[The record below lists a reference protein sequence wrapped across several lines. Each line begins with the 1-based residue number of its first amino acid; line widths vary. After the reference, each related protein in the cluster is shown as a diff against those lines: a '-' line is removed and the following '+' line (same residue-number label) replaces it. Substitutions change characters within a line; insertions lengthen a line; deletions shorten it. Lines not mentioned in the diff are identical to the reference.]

1 MSEGLGVMTRW
12 GDYWIPTGFVLLIAA
27 GVLLTAWQ
35 AGKTNGQ
42 AKHCERDLGGVA
54 VKRIPSGD
62 VVCVRTDGV
71 LKAYR

>member
-1 MSEGLGVMTRW
+1 MTRCR
-12 GDYWIPTGFVLLIAA
+12 DYWIPIGCVLLIAA

-42 AKHCERDLGGVA
+42 AKHCEQNLGGVA

-62 VVCVRTDGV
+62 VVCVRADGV
-71 LKAYR
+71 LKAYP